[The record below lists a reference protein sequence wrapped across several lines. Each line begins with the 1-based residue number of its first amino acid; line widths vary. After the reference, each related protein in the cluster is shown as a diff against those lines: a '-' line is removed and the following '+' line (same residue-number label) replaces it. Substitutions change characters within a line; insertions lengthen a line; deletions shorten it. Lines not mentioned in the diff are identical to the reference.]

1 MEYLLFLRSIEL
13 YGFKSFADRTRLEF
27 APGTS
32 SLLGP
37 NGCGKSNIVD
47 AIKWVLGE
55 QSTKSLRA
63 GKMEDVIFNGTEKR
77 PALNVCEVSLVINN
91 ELQLLPSE
99 SSEVEIRRRLYRSGE
114 SEFFINRQPV
124 RLKDIRELFFDT
136 GVGKSAYSI
145 LEQGKIDQILSTR
158 PEDRRYIF
166 EEAAGI
172 TRFRKR
178 SEEAARKLARTQEN
192 IEQVETLLKEI
203 KRQYDSRK
211 VQADRAL
218 SYKEMSDELF
228 SIDVS
233 FNLSSIRSFLMLKE
247 SKEQDLEHALEE
259 YEDLK
264 ESIEENTELLDEMKE
279 QLRELNSRRVSL
291 NTQVHQNE
299 EKKKG
304 TYDRLELLTQRYHDF
319 HSHQQ
324 EAAGRLVLIQEKI
337 EQEQEALEDYLDRKE
352 SLEEYIDSLEEHL
365 ETIHDAAVRTRD
377 LSSSLDDDIREAEQQ
392 LHQGVEEQG
401 SLLEQLREISEQIVR
416 ELEEKLASHSY
427 SKASRELTI
436 ASITKDFGRARGK
449 LASLSTL
456 FQVSMDDSEAMER
469 VKGEIETLLRGLE
482 DQVHGFLSSY
492 GEILDTLVS
501 PQGAVSKKHDLDT
514 ALSVVRDRQEY
525 LRSRIAALRQDRS
538 DASGRL
544 ETLRTEETEERLKI
558 KEAEGRL
565 ENAVQLIES
574 LQSQKDEREFS
585 LDDARHDAEHAGE
598 RMDETMQR
606 IEEVKEEQS
615 CIDETVE
622 QLKDELAG
630 VDEQIERQTEKL
642 NEFQSSQ
649 SEQYERVHE
658 LRSSQEKYRV
668 QIESINEQIAQVYH
682 LFFDTYGRSLREF
695 EENTTHEDVDETA
708 LRERQ
713 KELKRA
719 LEKMG
724 YINHMAAQEF
734 EEVKERYDFLHEQM
748 RDLLN
753 ARENLNRVIQEIT
766 TKSEQ
771 LFTATYHQIRAAFHD
786 MFHRMFA
793 GGRAELKLIDPEHP
807 LSSGIEILAQPPGK
821 KLDRLAPLSG
831 GEKSLTAV
839 ALLFATYSVKPSPF
853 CILDEIDAALD
864 DRNIGF
870 FLDVLKDFSEK
881 SQFIIITH
889 NKHTVLGSQT
899 LLGVTMQEK
908 GISKAVAY
916 RMGFTES
923 DDVIFDDT
931 EDVDNALPNEV

>member
-178 SEEAARKLARTQEN
+178 SEEAARKLSRTQEN

-218 SYKEMSDELF
+218 SYKAMSDELF
-228 SIDVS
+228 TIDVA
-233 FNLSSIRSFLMLKE
+233 FNLSSIRSFLKLKE
-247 SKEQDLEHALEE
+247 SKEKDLEGAIDE

-264 ESIEENTELLDEMKE
+264 ETIEENTHVLEEMKE
-279 QLRELNSRRVSL
+279 QLRELNALRVAV
-291 NTQVHQNE
+291 NTRIHQTE

-304 TYDRLELLTQRYHDF
+304 SYDRLELLTQRYHDF
-319 HSHQQ
+319 HSQRQ
-324 EAAGRLVLIQEKI
+324 EAVSRLSLIQEKI
-337 EQEQEALEDYLDRKE
+337 EQEEDALEDYTDRKD
-352 SLEEYIDSLEEHL
+352 SLEEYIVSLEDQLGTIL
-365 ETIHDAAVRTRD
+365 ETAARTRE
-377 LSSSLDDDIREAEQQ
+377 LTSSLDDDIRSAEEQ
-392 LHQGVEEQG
+392 LHQQIEEQG
-401 SLLEQLREISEQIVR
+401 ALLEQLREISEQIVR

-427 SKASRELTI
+427 TKASREHMGTSI
-436 ASITKDFGRARGK
+436 AKDFERVRGK
-449 LASLSTL
+449 LDSLATL
-456 FQVSMDDSEAMER
+456 LQVSMDDSEAVER
-469 VKGEIETLLRGLE
+469 VRGEVESLLTALE
-482 DQVHGFLSSY
+482 RQVHGFLGSY
-492 GEILDTLVS
+492 GEILDALVA
-501 PQGAVSKKHDLDT
+501 PQGAVSKKHDLDAVLT
-514 ALSVVRDRQEY
+514 GVKDRQGH
-525 LRSRIAALRQDRS
+525 LRSRIAALKQDRA
-538 DASGRL
+538 DASQRL
-544 ETLRTEETEERLKI
+544 EDLRTEETEERLKK

-565 ENAVQLIES
+565 ENAAQLIES
-574 LQSQKDEREFS
+574 LQSQKHEREFS
-585 LDDARHDAEHAGE
+585 LEDARHDAEHAAE

-606 IEEVKEEQS
+606 IEEVKEEQTTL
-615 CIDETVE
+615 DETIE
-622 QLKDELAG
+622 QLKNELADIDG
-630 VDEQIERQTEKL
+630 RIGDQTEEL
-642 NEFQSSQ
+642 NGFQSSQ

-668 QIESINEQIAQVYH
+668 QIEAIGDQISQVYH
-682 LFFDTYGRSLREF
+682 LFYDTYGRSLREF
-695 EENTTHEDVDETA
+695 EEETPPEDENETA

-713 KELKRA
+713 KELKTS
-719 LEKMG
+719 LDKMG

-734 EEVKERYDFLHEQM
+734 EEVKERYDFLNEQM

-766 TKSEQ
+766 VKSEQ
-771 LFTATYHQIRAAFHD
+771 LFTSTYHQIRTAFHD

-908 GISKAVAY
+908 GVSKAVSY
-916 RMGFTES
+916 RMGFTDSE
-923 DDVIFDDT
+923 DVIFDDT
-931 EDVDNALPNEV
+931 GDVDNALPNEV

>member
-1 MEYLLFLRSIEL
+1 MFLRSIEL
-13 YGFKSFADRTRLEF
+13 FGFKSFADRTRLEF

-63 GKMEDVIFNGTEKR
+63 GKMEDVIFNGTETR
-77 PALNVCEVSLVINN
+77 SALNIAEVSLVINN

-99 SSEVEIRRRLYRSGE
+99 SSEVEIRRRLYRTGE
-114 SEFFINRQPV
+114 SEFFINRQQV

-145 LEQGKIDQILSTR
+145 LEQGRIDQILSTR

-178 SEEAARKLARTQEN
+178 SEEAARKLGRTQEN

-211 VQADRAL
+211 IQADRAL
-218 SYKEMSDELF
+218 NYKTMSDELF
-228 SIDVS
+228 SIDVK
-233 FNLSSIRSFLMLKE
+233 FNLQTIHSFLLLRERKE
-247 SKEQDLEHALEE
+247 KSLEENLEE

-264 ESIEENTELLDEMKE
+264 ESIEESTDQLDEMKE
-279 QLRELNSRRVSL
+279 GLRELNERRVSF
-291 NTQVHQNE
+291 NTRLHQTE

-319 HSHQQ
+319 HANRQ
-324 EAAGRLVLIQEKI
+324 EAADRVSLIQERI
-337 EQEQEALEDYLDRKE
+337 DQASDELEDYEDKRDT
-352 SLEEYIDSLEEHL
+352 LEEYIETLDEQLKITGENSSRAKEIAADLKEEIEKTEDALNEGIEQRSTLLEEL
-365 ETIHDAAVRTRD
+365 RMISETIVAELDEK
-377 LSSSLDDDIREAEQQ
+377 LSSHNYSSEKRIEDVTLLTRSLSQA
-392 LHQGVEEQG
+392 
-401 SLLEQLREISEQIVR
+401 
-416 ELEEKLASHSY
+416 EEKVGALKTLVSVSMEESDAIERILSELSHSL
-427 SKASRELTI
+427 SELSLKWREFSD
-436 ASITKDFGRARGK
+436 A
-449 LASLSTL
+449 
-456 FQVSMDDSEAMER
+456 
-469 VKGEIETLLRGLE
+469 
-482 DQVHGFLSSY
+482 Y
-492 GEILDTLVS
+492 GEILDSLIAPEGSVSRKHTL
-501 PQGAVSKKHDLDT
+501 
-514 ALSVVRDRQEY
+514 
-525 LRSRIAALRQDRS
+525 
-538 DASGRL
+538 DARL
-544 ETLRTEETEERLKI
+544 EKVREEQQSLRNTLSSLKTEREGILARISSLKEDETEQRLKK

-565 ENAVQLIES
+565 ENAVHYIAS
-574 LQSQKDEREFS
+574 LNEQKNEREFS
-585 LDDARHDAEHAGE
+585 LEDALHDAQNAQE
-598 RMDETMQR
+598 RMDETMEK
-606 IEEVKEEQS
+606 ITAVKEEQ
-615 CIDETVE
+615 EE
-622 QLKDELAG
+622 LDELMERIAE
-630 VDEQIERQTEKL
+630 DLSDLDAQIQEKTADL
-642 NEFQSSQ
+642 NAFQSSQ

-658 LRSSQEKYRV
+658 LRSSQEKFRV
-668 QIESINEQIAQVYH
+668 QIDSLGEQISQVYH
-682 LFFDTYGRSLREF
+682 LFFDTYGKSLREF
-695 EENTTHEDVDETA
+695 EQEEVHEEEDEAA

-713 KELKRA
+713 KTLKA
-719 LEKMG
+719 SLEKMG

-734 EEVKERYDFLHEQM
+734 EEIKERYDFLNEQM
-748 RDLLN
+748 NDLLS
-753 ARENLNRVIQEIT
+753 AKENLNTVIDEIT
-766 TKSEQ
+766 TKSRQ
-771 LFTATYHQIRAAFHD
+771 MFLDTYQQIRSAFHQ

-793 GGRAELKLIDPEHP
+793 GGRAELKLLDPEQP

-908 GISKAVAY
+908 GVSKAVSY
-916 RMGFTES
+916 KMGW
-923 DDVIFDDT
+923 DDTSEVILDDT
-931 EDVDNALPNEV
+931 EDVDTALPNEV

>member
-1 MEYLLFLRSIEL
+1 MFLRSIEL

-77 PALNVCEVSLVINN
+77 PALNVSEVSLVINN
-91 ELQLLPSE
+91 ELQLLPTE
-99 SSEVEIRRRLYRSGE
+99 STEVEIRRRLYRTGE
-114 SEFFINRQPV
+114 SEFYINRQQV

-178 SEEAARKLARTQEN
+178 SEEAARKLSRTQEN

-218 SYKEMSDELF
+218 NYKAMSDELF
-228 SIDVS
+228 SIDVK
-233 FNLSSIRSFLMLKE
+233 FNLSTVRSFLLLKE
-247 SKEQDLEHALEE
+247 SKEKQLEETIEE
-259 YEDLK
+259 YEELK
-264 ESIEENTELLDEMKE
+264 ESIEERTDELDALKE
-279 QLRELNSRRVSL
+279 NLREVNARRVSL
-291 NTQVHQNE
+291 NTQLHQSE

-304 TYDRLELLTQRYHDF
+304 SFDRLELLTQRYHDF
-319 HSHQQ
+319 HSHRQ
-324 EAAGRLVLIQEKI
+324 EAQDRATLIQERI
-337 EQEQEALEDYLDRKE
+337 DQEQDALEDHEEKKE
-352 SLEEYIDSLEEHL
+352 SLEDYIDSITEQLRISSD
-365 ETIHDAAVRTRD
+365 TIVSSQA
-377 LSSSLDDDIREAEQQ
+377 LSLSLQSDIDSAEKS
-392 LHQGVEEQG
+392 LHEGIEKQGD
-401 SLLEQLREISEQIVR
+401 LLEQLRAISEQIVK
-416 ELEEKLASHSY
+416 ELEEKLTRQGY
-427 SKASRELTI
+427 SRSQREEGVTAIRNDLSRAAEKVDAL
-436 ASITKDFGRARGK
+436 K
-449 LASLSTL
+449 TL
-456 FQVSMDDSEAMER
+456 VEVSMDESGAIERITKEIHALLKKLEQDVRAFSER
-469 VKGEIETLLRGLE
+469 
-482 DQVHGFLSSY
+482 Y
-492 GEILDTLVS
+492 GSLLDTLVS
-501 PQGAVSKKHDLDT
+501 PEGSVSHKHSLDST
-514 ALSVVRDRQEY
+514 LAELKEKQQS
-525 LRSRIAALRQDRS
+525 LREQLLTLKEERTQLNDHIEQLRHD
-538 DASGRL
+538 
-544 ETLRTEETEERLKI
+544 ETEKRINL

-565 ENAVQLIES
+565 ENAVQYIDTLKA
-574 LQSQKDEREFS
+574 QKHEREFS
-585 LDDARHDAEHAGE
+585 LEDALHDAENAE
-598 RMDETMQR
+598 NRMAETMEKIR
-606 IEEVKEEQS
+606 EVKDEQEE
-615 CIDETVE
+615 IEVRMEDIKE
-622 QLKDELAG
+622 ELADL
-630 VDEQIERQTEKL
+630 DEEITHQQDNL
-642 NEFQSSQ
+642 NTFQ
-649 SEQYERVHE
+649 SEQSQQYEKVHE
-658 LRSSQEKYRV
+658 LRSSQEKFRV
-668 QIESINEQIAQVYH
+668 QIESLTEQISQVYH
-682 LFFDTYGRSLREF
+682 LFFESYGRTLREF
-695 EENTTHEDVDETA
+695 EEKIVLADEDEHE

-713 KELKRA
+713 KALKNS

-734 EEVKERYDFLHEQM
+734 EEIKERYDFLNEQM
-748 RDLLN
+748 NDLLS
-753 ARENLNRVIQEIT
+753 AKENLNRVIEEIT

-771 LFTATYHQIRAAFHD
+771 MFVSTYHQIRSAFHQ

-793 GGRAELKLIDPEHP
+793 GGRAELKLMDPEHP
-807 LSSGIEILAQPPGK
+807 LTSGIEILAQPPGK

-908 GISKAVAY
+908 GVSKAVAY
-916 RMGFTES
+916 KMGW
-923 DDVIFDDT
+923 DDTSEVILDDT
-931 EDVDNALPNEV
+931 EDVDTALRNEV